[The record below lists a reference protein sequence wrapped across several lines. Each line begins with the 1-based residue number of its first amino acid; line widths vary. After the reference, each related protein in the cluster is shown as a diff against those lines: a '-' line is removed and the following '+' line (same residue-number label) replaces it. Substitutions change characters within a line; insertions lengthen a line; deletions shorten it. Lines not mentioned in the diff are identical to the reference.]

1 VLIERVDELLQRLV
15 ETREH
20 GYEDG
25 HVGREGLHRRGM
37 MSAKK
42 VTQKSAKSTTASGK
56 KSKGFTDE
64 ERAAMKERAQEL
76 KAEARRG
83 SRAKKTDGES
93 DLLAKIAEMPEPDRA
108 MAERLHAIVKASAPA
123 LSPKTWY
130 GMPAYAKDGKV
141 VCFFQSAEKFKS
153 RYATFGFNDAANLDE
168 GAMWPVAFAL
178 TELTAG
184 EEARIGAL
192 VKKAVS

>member
-1 VLIERVDELLQRLV
+1 MAERKP
-15 ETREH
+15 
-20 GYEDG
+20 
-25 HVGREGLHRRGM
+25 
-37 MSAKK
+37 AKK
-42 VTQKSAKSTTASGK
+42 GTQKSAKRTTAIGK

-76 KAEARRG
+76 KAAARAG
-83 SRAKKTDGES
+83 KADGES
-93 DLLAKIAEMPEPDRA
+93 AVLAKIAEMQGPDRA
-108 MAERLHAIVKASAPA
+108 MAKRLHAIIKASAPA

-141 VCFFQSAEKFKS
+141 VCYFQSAQKFKS
-153 RYATFGFNDAANLDE
+153 RYATFGFSDEANLDE

-178 TELTAG
+178 KGLTAAA
-184 EEARIGAL
+184 EARIGAL